1 MLVLQHPLRDA
12 YCAEAAPEDFEE
24 NMATKSTNDPRMRSA
39 GQKDPSAAADR
50 PVRYFTKRQIERGW
64 RTPPPQFFDS
74 VPRYGGHSGM
84 QIGEPSGRGIE
95 AQRLSHL
102 VLGVS
107 DLDYSEG
114 YYRDFLGMDLRG
126 RGLTAESAPHSL
138 LQMNTGQY
146 LVLVQED
153 EVSPQPAGK
162 NGYHHAFSMTPS
174 QYRALLDRCR
184 EKGLQLGVY
193 RAQFLIDGEYT
204 MNLIDPDGHHLE
216 INCFTEEAFEPTV
229 PDLGVVDCGPAD
241 QYKVGAVKLF
251 KEAEFYLVRTK
262 EGFLANSRW
271 CSHLNGRV
279 VYEPAHWRFHCPYH
293 GAEFDRQGNCVA
305 GQPYLSALRLHPI
318 SFSDVGNVLVDTGTI
333 IERPCFSPEQAAE
346 PPGRTGQS
354 RKVGPGSESASDKQL
369 AART

>member
-1 MLVLQHPLRDA
+1 MAYTASLTAVSPRRSEDA
-12 YCAEAAPEDFEE
+12 EE
-24 NMATKSTNDPRMRSA
+24 NMATKPKTNPKLPSA
-39 GQKDPSAAADR
+39 GVKDPSAPASE
-50 PVRYFTKRQIERGW
+50 PSRYFTKRQIERGW
-64 RTPPPQFFDS
+64 RRPPPQFFDS
-74 VPRYGGHSGM
+74 PPRYGGHSGM

-102 VLGVS
+102 VIGVS
-107 DLDYSEG
+107 DLNVSEA

-126 RGLTAESAPHSL
+126 RGLTAEPGPHSL

-146 LVLVQED
+146 LVLVEEK
-153 EVSPQPAGK
+153 EVVPQPPGT

-184 EKGLQLGVY
+184 EEGLQLGVY

-216 INCFTEEAFEPTV
+216 IGCFTEEAFEPKV
-229 PDLGVVDCGPAD
+229 PHLGLVDCGPAD
-241 QYKVGAVKLF
+241 RYKVGSVKLF
-251 KEAEFYLVRTK
+251 KEAEFFLVRTK

-293 GAEFDRQGNCVA
+293 GAEFDRHGNCVA
-305 GQPYLSALRLHPI
+305 GQPYLGALRLHPV
-318 SFSDVGNVLVDTGTI
+318 SFSDEGNVLVDTDTSV
-333 IERPCFSPEQAAE
+333 ERPCFMEGQAVE
-346 PPGRTGQS
+346 PPPRADRPQKTAT
-354 RKVGPGSESASDKQL
+354 AS